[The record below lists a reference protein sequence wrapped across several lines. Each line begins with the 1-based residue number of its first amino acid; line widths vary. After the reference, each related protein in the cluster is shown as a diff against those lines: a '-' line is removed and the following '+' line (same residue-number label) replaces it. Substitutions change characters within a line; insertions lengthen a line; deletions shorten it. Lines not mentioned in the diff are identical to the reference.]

1 MFVSAPA
8 RMWKR
13 RPQVGAMRM
22 YDKELR
28 GANARHARSPRMSR
42 HRILKASFSR
52 GAAHFPRHQ
61 CCGRAGLSAASP
73 TREISSRLSSS
84 WTMVFPHAWMG
95 RSLWRGVVLP
105 NDEVAHCRAFQSPS
119 RPEASQ
125 TRGLGRMPAKMGL
138 LRTLLLD
145 EKPLSS
151 HQRAPRYCRWE
162 KDGKTGWVL
171 FAGCGSPSQHLPIW
185 CILCCRVTS
194 GRAGALNP
202 TLYPDFLKLPI
213 ARS

>member
-84 WTMVFPHAWMG
+84 WTMVFSHAWMGRRRGETPSRLG
-95 RSLWRGVVLP
+95 RSLWRGAVLP

-138 LRTLLLD
+138 LRTCPWTRSL
-145 EKPLSS
+145 
-151 HQRAPRYCRWE
+151 
-162 KDGKTGWVL
+162 
-171 FAGCGSPSQHLPIW
+171 
-185 CILCCRVTS
+185 CRVTKERRGIAD
-194 GRAGALNP
+194 GRKTEKQGDFCSPDAEARVNTSQFGAS
-202 TLYPDFLKLPI
+202 FVVG
-213 ARS
+213 